1 MNLEAWR
8 CHLRARLF
16 EFLRQT
22 DKAMA
27 EYRTA
32 LDLDPSS
39 ARATRVLAFLLAS
52 RGHFAEAEPVFP
64 RSPASGTATCHDL
77 FNLGFLCE

>member
-16 EFLRQT
+16 EFLRQP

-27 EYRTA
+27 EYRTVLA
-32 LDLDPSS
+32 LDPSS
-39 ARATRVLAFLLAS
+39 ARATRAPAFLLAS
-52 RGHFAEAEPVFP
+52 RGHYAEAEPCFHAAVHLEP
-64 RSPASGTATCHDL
+64 QRATTW